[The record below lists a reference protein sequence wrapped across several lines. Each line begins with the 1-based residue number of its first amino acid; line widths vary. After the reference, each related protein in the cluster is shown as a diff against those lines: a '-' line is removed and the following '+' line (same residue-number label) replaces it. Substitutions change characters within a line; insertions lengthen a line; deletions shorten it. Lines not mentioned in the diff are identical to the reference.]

1 MPPINSCLRPAASGT
16 VVVRPDRG
24 WETGANGDAAA
35 SAVER
40 GGTRQGGAALY
51 DGARCRDTHPL
62 SDGPAGGRRQVGPAD
77 RLVGA
82 AQRGHRTPRAA
93 ALPSAGAGRRAAS
106 AAPWSAGRGPDHLA
120 SRAVPGGRP
129 GPTQCW
135 RAECRLDDTPAVDLP
150 GTRHRASRRHRNCAG
165 APASGR
171 LRLQAADVEPQAQV
185 DRTSRV
191 GKKRLRVEAILA
203 AAASPVPPPIE
214 DLMPDPLLRDE
225 FPEDLAW
232 LLRLLPRADVYLQDE
247 VEIALHPT
255 LTRVWCRKGRRGQ
268 RLVEAPGNNVK
279 EYGFGLVDWR
289 DGWFD
294 WERASGRQAAPFC
307 AQLRRAVERSQARGR
322 IALVLLDNLGIH
334 TPKGSLLLRQLL
346 TELRGQLV
354 LVYTPTY
361 DPESNRIEWLWRS
374 LRRAVTHTHTRDILP
389 LLLDDA
395 DAWARTISPLEVLRQ
410 IGSPFA
416 DASGPSA
423 NEELTLAA

>member
-1 MPPINSCLRPAASGT
+1 
-16 VVVRPDRG
+16 
-24 WETGANGDAAA
+24 
-35 SAVER
+35 
-40 GGTRQGGAALY
+40 
-51 DGARCRDTHPL
+51 
-62 SDGPAGGRRQVGPAD
+62 
-77 RLVGA
+77 
-82 AQRGHRTPRAA
+82 
-93 ALPSAGAGRRAAS
+93 
-106 AAPWSAGRGPDHLA
+106 
-120 SRAVPGGRP
+120 
-129 GPTQCW
+129 
-135 RAECRLDDTPAVDLP
+135 
-150 GTRHRASRRHRNCAG
+150 
-165 APASGR
+165 
-171 LRLQAADVEPQAQV
+171 
-185 DRTSRV
+185 
-191 GKKRLRVEAILA
+191 
-203 AAASPVPPPIE
+203 
-214 DLMPDPLLRDE
+214 MPDPLLRDE

-268 RLVEAPGNNVK
+268 RLVEAPGDNVK